1 MLGNG
6 CDIWN
11 KHSLIIVLGIFGSP
25 EKDWLL
31 VLKRTDY
38 CRSYIHQSIDNHQA
52 HHHHHHHHA
61 LDHHVELDTGFS
73 VCCAEPHR

>member
-11 KHSLIIVLGIFGSP
+11 KHSLLIVFGIFGSP

-31 VLKRTDY
+31 VLKRAGY
-38 CRSYIHQSIDNHQA
+38 CSSSYILPSGQA
-52 HHHHHHHHA
+52 TA
-61 LDHHVELDTGFS
+61 PSLLK
-73 VCCAEPHR
+73 